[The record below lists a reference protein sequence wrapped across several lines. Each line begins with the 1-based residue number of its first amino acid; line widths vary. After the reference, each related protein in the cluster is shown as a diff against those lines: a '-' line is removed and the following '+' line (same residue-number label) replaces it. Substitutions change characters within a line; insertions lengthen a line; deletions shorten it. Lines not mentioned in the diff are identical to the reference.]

1 MFASRFP
8 DEKDVRR
15 RVTDRGLECR
25 TERPVIYRGL
35 SITDEQAEQLGA
47 GETITIPA
55 YRLQSWT
62 KSRAIAN
69 DFALPGH
76 GGNVGLMIKK
86 SGRQVSVVL
95 DVENIVRRIGHR
107 SLIKVLGGEYKA
119 TDAGRERE
127 VVVETNGSLTI
138 HPRDVL
144 KMT

>member
-1 MFASRFP
+1 M
-8 DEKDVRR
+8 
-15 RVTDRGLECR
+15 
-25 TERPVIYRGL
+25 IYRGL